1 MLKQSTLK
9 VEKKKTRAKPEQV
22 LTEAERAKLEE
33 KRTIRK
39 QFEIFSKLYPELVE
53 KNSIKYPIE
62 D

>member
-39 QFEIFSKLYPELVE
+39 
-53 KNSIKYPIE
+53 
-62 D
+62 